1 MKIKV
6 GINGYGTIGKRIADA
21 VIKQP
26 DMELVGVSKLNADY
40 EAVTAVKKGIKLF
53 VDENSIEKFKNA
65 GIDFSGTKLE
75 MIKEAQVII
84 DATPDGVG
92 AKNKALYISENKPAI
107 FQGGEEPDVADV
119 SFSALCNY
127 DEANGKKY
135 VRVVSCNTTGMLRIV
150 CALNKNFK
158 IKKVRVVLIRRAA
171 DPREVK
177 KGPINSI
184 VLNPVQLPSHH
195 ADDAKTVLRDLD
207 IFTMAYV
214 VPTTLMHVHA
224 MSVQVEGNPSKEEV
238 IKTLESSR
246 RILGISRGSGIGST
260 AEIIET
266 ARDIGRVRYDLPEV
280 AFFEDS
286 VHSSNGE
293 IFLTYAV
300 HQESIVVPE
309 NVDAVRAMF
318 KLKEK
323 EESISLTDS
332 TLGLLRG
339 RLI

>member
-6 GINGYGTIGKRIADA
+6 GINGYGTIGKRVADA

-26 DMELVGVSKLNADY
+26 DMELVGVSKLNPDY
-40 EAVTAVKKGIKLF
+40 EALTAVKKGIKLF
-53 VDENSIEKFKNA
+53 IDESTVDKFKNA
-65 GIDFSGTKLE
+65 RIEFAGTKLE
-75 MIKEAQVII
+75 MIREAQVII
-84 DATPDGVG
+84 DATPDGIG
-92 AKNKALYISENKPAI
+92 AKNKALYLSENKPAI
-107 FQGGEEPDVADV
+107 FQGGEEPDVAEA

-127 DEANGKKY
+127 DEARGKRY
-135 VRVVSCNTTGMLRIV
+135 LRVVSCNTTGMLRVV
-150 CALNKNFK
+150 CALKKNFK
-158 IKKVRVVLIRRAA
+158 VKKVRVVLIRRAA
-171 DPREVK
+171 DPREFK

-184 VLNPVQLPSHH
+184 VLNPVELPSHH
-195 ADDAKTVLRDLD
+195 AEDARTVLKDLD

-224 MSVQVEGNPSKEEV
+224 MSVQVEDNPTKEDV

-246 RILGISRGSGIGST
+246 RILGISKGSGIGST
-260 AEIIET
+260 AEIVE
-266 ARDIGRVRYDLPEV
+266 ASRDLGRLRYDIPEV
-280 AFFEDS
+280 TFFEDS
-286 VHSSNGE
+286 VHSSSGE

-309 NVDAVRAMF
+309 NLDAIRAMF
-318 KLKEK
+318 QLKEK

-339 RLI
+339 RLV